1 MTDIVVQD
9 NQVTSVVETTDG
21 GATITVSGGIEVVST
36 DSPTTIVADSV
47 STEII
52 EVGQDTLVETQT
64 VTTVVEAAA
73 AAGVEKVW
81 GIFRND
87 ILPTEVVEVPSNSFL
102 LGVSAFDLGG
112 TVRNDGILVI
122 I

>member
-21 GATITVSGGIEVVST
+21 GATITVSGGIDVVST
-36 DSPTTIVADSV
+36 DSPTTVLVDSV
-47 STEII
+47 STEVV
-52 EVGQDTLVETQT
+52 EVDQDTLVETQT
-64 VTTVVEAAA
+64 VTTVVEVASAT
-73 AAGVEKVW
+73 GVEKVW
-81 GIFRND
+81 SIFRND
-87 ILPTEVVEVPSNSFL
+87 ILPTEVVEVPANSFL

-112 TVRNDGILVI
+112 KLTNDGILVI